1 MLLPKRVER
10 CYNCCII
17 IGVLCIRRTFWIE
30 EVMNEKVTN
39 NNELIEIDIKRLWS
53 AVWSRLW
60 LVALSSVICGVLA
73 FIYTIY
79 MITPL
84 YKSSAMFYVNNSDIS
99 LDGASLSVSSSDI
112 SASKSLVDTY
122 IVILKSRACLN
133 DVIDYADL
141 NYTYS
146 ELGGMIS
153 AASVSSTEVFKVV
166 VTSPDAKEAEKIA
179 NAIAYILPKRIT
191 EIVEGTSAK
200 IVDYAVV
207 AAAPSSPS
215 RPKNAVIG
223 FLIGFIVSVGFI
235 VLRELFDTTIRGEE
249 DITQSCKHPILAT
262 VPDMTASPKG
272 KYYSYYGYGNNRAK
286 KRSAPGTAETVLT
299 GAGISF
305 AASEAYKLLRTKLQ
319 FSFTDDKKCRV
330 IGVSSA
336 FAGEGK
342 SLSAVNLSY
351 ALAQLEKRVL
361 LIDCDMRRPSL
372 AVKLNIRKIPGLSNY
387 LTGNAK
393 MEELIQNSDGEPKAG
408 SFSVIAAGRNPPNP
422 IELLSSNKMAEAIET
437 LREEYDYI
445 ILDLPPV
452 GEVSDAMATANLVD
466 GILLVVCQNYCNR
479 IAFSTAV
486 NQFEFVGARILG
498 IVMNRV
504 SDHARG
510 YGNRYYYYKRYYKRY
525 GYYKSRYGYGY
536 GYGAYE
542 TAASNESDDTAGKE
556 KQ

>member
-1 MLLPKRVER
+1 
-10 CYNCCII
+10 
-17 IGVLCIRRTFWIE
+17 
-30 EVMNEKVTN
+30 MNDKVT
-39 NNELIEIDIKRLWS
+39 NNELIEIDIKRLWN
-53 AVWSRLW
+53 AVRRRLW
-60 LVALSSVICGVLA
+60 LVALVSVISAVTA
-73 FIYTIY
+73 FFYTVY

-84 YKSSAMFYVNNSDIS
+84 YNSSALFYVNNNDIS
-99 LDGASLSVSSSDI
+99 IDKTSVSLTAGDI
-112 SASKSLVDTY
+112 SAAKSIVETYLV
-122 IVILKSRACLN
+122 IMKSRACLT

-141 NYTYS
+141 DYS
-146 ELGGMIS
+146 YGQLAGMIS
-153 AASVSSTEVFKVV
+153 AAPVSSTEVFQVT
-166 VTSPDAKEAEKIA
+166 VTSADAKEAEKIA
-179 NAIAYILPKRIT
+179 NAIAYILPKRIG

-207 AAAPSSPS
+207 AAAPSSPN
-215 RPKNAVIG
+215 RRNNTV
-223 FLIGFIVSVGFI
+223 VGMLFGCVLTVGLI
-235 VLRELFDTTIRGEE
+235 VLRELFDTTIRDEE

-262 VPDMTASPKG
+262 VPDMTASSKSS
-272 KYYSYYGYGNNRAK
+272 YSYYGYGEPRSKK
-286 KRSAPGTAETVLT
+286 KRAAAGAGGEAVLT
-299 GAGISF
+299 GTGISF

-336 FAGEGK
+336 FVAEGK
-342 SLSAVNLSY
+342 SVSAVNLAYS
-351 ALAQLEKRVL
+351 LAQLEKRVL

-393 MEELIQNSDGEPKAG
+393 MEELIQSSDGESKAG

-422 IELLSSNKMAEAIET
+422 IELLSSVKMTEAIEQ

-479 IAFSTAV
+479 IGFSNAV

-498 IVMNRV
+498 IIMNRV
-504 SDHARG
+504 SEQKRS
-510 YGNRYYYYKRYYKRY
+510 YGKYYSKKYYKRY
-525 GYYKSRYGYGY
+525 GYYKAHQGAYGYV
-536 GYGAYE
+536 
-542 TAASNESDDTAGKE
+542 ASSQDDTEDDE
-556 KQ
+556 KK